1 MRASHC
7 WRVTGLSMDKEWA
20 EFLRRDFVQG
30 FPAYCGYVVD
40 LVAYGEFHTSLKV
53 RPDHRQ
59 QDGFVHAGVIATMAD
74 HTAGYAAFTTV
85 TEEFRILTIEF
96 KINYFRP
103 ATDKTIVCRSKVIN
117 KGKKIIVSE
126 SEVFSVSGSRE
137 KLVSK
142 AMVTLMAVPANILKN
157 TH

>member
-1 MRASHC
+1 
-7 WRVTGLSMDKEWA
+7 MDEEWTH
-20 EFLRRDFVQG
+20 FLQQDFVQG
-30 FPAYCGYVVD
+30 FPAFCGYEVD
-40 LVAYGEFHTSLKV
+40 LVGDGEFHTSLKI

-85 TEEFRILTIEF
+85 TPEFRILTIEF

-103 ATDKTIVCRSKVIN
+103 ATDETIVCRSRVIN
-117 KGKKIIVSE
+117 RGKKVIVSE
-126 SEVFSVSGSRE
+126 SEVFSVSGNRE

-142 AMVTLMAVPANILKN
+142 AMVTLMAIPAASLSK
-157 TH
+157 TETEGS